1 MKKLSLITI
10 TIFVLSIIA
19 TFLSTWSLIRSFT
32 IDEQELEYTIY
43 IGTNDKDTFQL
54 EIPLDEA
61 RSIIYNTMINYFSD
75 GFTMHDAN
83 GVWKD
88 ENNDITLEYTF
99 VCIIENADIDEIH
112 KAADEL
118 ILKLDQNSILI
129 VSNSVEE
136 INFYNGQNK

>member
-10 TIFVLSIIA
+10 FLLSIIA
-19 TFLSTWSLIRSFT
+19 TLLSTWSLIRSYT
-32 IDEQELEYTIY
+32 VDEQELEYTIY

-88 ENNDITLEYTF
+88 ENDAITLEYTF

-129 VSNSVEE
+129 VSNRVEKVD
-136 INFYNGQNK
+136 FYTGKK

>member
-10 TIFVLSIIA
+10 FLLSIIA
-19 TFLSTWSLIRSFT
+19 TFLSTWSLIRSYT
-32 IDEQELEYTIY
+32 VDEHELEYTIY

-75 GFTMHDAN
+75 GFTMYDAN

-88 ENNDITLEYTF
+88 ENDAITLEYTF

-129 VSNSVEE
+129 VSNRVEKVD
-136 INFYNGQNK
+136 FYTGKK

>member
-10 TIFVLSIIA
+10 FVLSITA
-19 TFLSTWSLIRSFT
+19 SFLSTWSLIRSYT

-129 VSNSVEE
+129 VSNRVEKVD
-136 INFYNGQNK
+136 FYTGKK

>member
-1 MKKLSLITI
+1 MKKLSLI

-19 TFLSTWSLIRSFT
+19 TFLSTWSLIRSYT

-75 GFTMHDAN
+75 GFTMYDAN

-88 ENNDITLEYTF
+88 ENDAITLEYTF

-129 VSNSVEE
+129 VSNRVEKVD
-136 INFYNGQNK
+136 FYTGKK

>member
-1 MKKLSLITI
+1 MKKLSLI

-19 TFLSTWSLIRSFT
+19 TFLSTWSLIRSYT

-88 ENNDITLEYTF
+88 ENDAITLEYTF

-129 VSNSVEE
+129 VSNRVEKVD
-136 INFYNGQNK
+136 FYTGNK

>member
-1 MKKLSLITI
+1 MKKLSLI

-19 TFLSTWSLIRSFT
+19 TFLSTWSLIRSYT

-129 VSNSVEE
+129 VSNRVEKVE
-136 INFYNGQNK
+136 FYTGKK

>member
-1 MKKLSLITI
+1 MKKQFLI

-19 TFLSTWSLIRSFT
+19 TFLSTWSLIRSYT

-129 VSNSVEE
+129 VSNRVEKVD
-136 INFYNGQNK
+136 FYTGKK

>member
-10 TIFVLSIIA
+10 FLLSIIA
-19 TFLSTWSLIRSFT
+19 TFLSTWSLIRSYT
-32 IDEQELEYTIY
+32 VDEQELEYTIY

-88 ENNDITLEYTF
+88 ENDAITLEYTF
-99 VCIIENADIDEIH
+99 VCIIENADIDEIY

-129 VSNSVEE
+129 VSNRVEKVD
-136 INFYNGQNK
+136 FYTGKR

>member
-1 MKKLSLITI
+1 MKKLSLI

-19 TFLSTWSLIRSFT
+19 TFLSTWTLIRSYT

-88 ENNDITLEYTF
+88 ENDDITLEYTF

-129 VSNSVEE
+129 VSNRVKKVD
-136 INFYNGQNK
+136 FYTGKK

>member
-10 TIFVLSIIA
+10 FLLSIIA
-19 TFLSTWSLIRSFT
+19 TFLSTWSLIRSY
-32 IDEQELEYTIY
+32 IVDEQDLEYTIY

-88 ENNDITLEYTF
+88 ENDAITLEYTF

-129 VSNSVEE
+129 VSNRVEKVD
-136 INFYNGQNK
+136 FYTGKK

>member
-10 TIFVLSIIA
+10 FLLSIIA
-19 TFLSTWSLIRSFT
+19 TFLSTWSLIRSYT
-32 IDEQELEYTIY
+32 VDEHELEYTIY

-88 ENNDITLEYTF
+88 ENDAITLEYTF
-99 VCIIENADIDEIH
+99 VCIIENADIDEIY

-129 VSNSVEE
+129 VSNRVEKVD
-136 INFYNGQNK
+136 FYTGKK

>member
-1 MKKLSLITI
+1 MKKLSLI

-19 TFLSTWSLIRSFT
+19 TFLSTWSLIRSYT

-88 ENNDITLEYTF
+88 ENDAITLEYTF

-129 VSNSVEE
+129 VSNRVEKVE
-136 INFYNGQNK
+136 FYTGKK

>member
-10 TIFVLSIIA
+10 FLLSIIA
-19 TFLSTWSLIRSFT
+19 TFLSTWSLIRSY
-32 IDEQELEYTIY
+32 IVDEQDLEYTIY

-88 ENNDITLEYTF
+88 ENDAITLEYTF
-99 VCIIENADIDEIH
+99 VCIIENADIDEIY

-129 VSNSVEE
+129 VSNRVEKVD
-136 INFYNGQNK
+136 FYTGNK

>member
-10 TIFVLSIIA
+10 FLLSIIA
-19 TFLSTWSLIRSFT
+19 TFLSTWSLIRSYT
-32 IDEQELEYTIY
+32 VDEHELEYTIY

-129 VSNSVEE
+129 VSNRVEKVD
-136 INFYNGQNK
+136 FYTGKK

>member
-10 TIFVLSIIA
+10 FLLSIIA
-19 TFLSTWSLIRSFT
+19 TFLSTWSLIRSY
-32 IDEQELEYTIY
+32 IVDEQELEYTIY
-43 IGTNDKDTFQL
+43 IGTNDKNTFQL
-54 EIPLDEA
+54 EITLDEA

-75 GFTMHDAN
+75 GFTMHEAN

-88 ENNDITLEYTF
+88 ENDAITLEYTF

-129 VSNSVEE
+129 VSNRVEKVD
-136 INFYNGQNK
+136 FYTGKK

>member
-129 VSNSVEE
+129 VSNRVEKVD
-136 INFYNGQNK
+136 FYTGKK

>member
-1 MKKLSLITI
+1 MKKLSLI

-19 TFLSTWSLIRSFT
+19 TFLSTWSLIRSYT

-88 ENNDITLEYTF
+88 ENNAITLEYTF

-129 VSNSVEE
+129 VSNRVEKVD
-136 INFYNGQNK
+136 FYTGKK

>member
-1 MKKLSLITI
+1 MKKLSLI

-19 TFLSTWSLIRSFT
+19 TFLSTWSLIRSYT

-129 VSNSVEE
+129 VSNRVEKVD
-136 INFYNGQNK
+136 FYTGKK

>member
-10 TIFVLSIIA
+10 FLLSIIA
-19 TFLSTWSLIRSFT
+19 TFLSTWSLIRSYT
-32 IDEQELEYTIY
+32 VDEQELEYTIY

-88 ENNDITLEYTF
+88 ENDAITLEYTF
-99 VCIIENADIDEIH
+99 VCIIENADIDEIY

-129 VSNSVEE
+129 VSNRVEKVD
-136 INFYNGQNK
+136 FYTGKK

>member
-10 TIFVLSIIA
+10 FLLSIIA
-19 TFLSTWSLIRSFT
+19 TFLSTWSLIRSY
-32 IDEQELEYTIY
+32 IVDEQDLEYAIY

-75 GFTMHDAN
+75 GFTMHEAN

-88 ENNDITLEYTF
+88 ENDVITLEYTF
-99 VCIIENADIDEIH
+99 VCIIENADIDEIY

-129 VSNSVEE
+129 VSNRVEKVD
-136 INFYNGQNK
+136 FYTGKK

>member
-10 TIFVLSIIA
+10 FVLSITA
-19 TFLSTWSLIRSFT
+19 TFLSTWSLIRSYT

-129 VSNSVEE
+129 VSNRVEKVD
-136 INFYNGQNK
+136 FYTGKK

>member
-1 MKKLSLITI
+1 MKKLSLI

-19 TFLSTWSLIRSFT
+19 TFLSTWSLIRSYT
-32 IDEQELEYTIY
+32 IYEQELEYTIY

-129 VSNSVEE
+129 VSNRVEKVD
-136 INFYNGQNK
+136 FYTGKK

>member
-1 MKKLSLITI
+1 MKKLSLI

-19 TFLSTWSLIRSFT
+19 TFLSTWSLIRSYT

-88 ENNDITLEYTF
+88 ENNAITLEYTF
-99 VCIIENADIDEIH
+99 VCIIENADLDEIYE
-112 KAADEL
+112 AADEL

-129 VSNSVEE
+129 VSNRVEKVD
-136 INFYNGQNK
+136 FYTGKK

>member
-10 TIFVLSIIA
+10 FLLSIIA
-19 TFLSTWSLIRSFT
+19 TFLSTWSLIRSYT
-32 IDEQELEYTIY
+32 VDEQELEYTIY

-88 ENNDITLEYTF
+88 ENDAITLEYTF

-129 VSNSVEE
+129 VSNRVEKVD
-136 INFYNGQNK
+136 FYTGKK

>member
-10 TIFVLSIIA
+10 FLLSIIA
-19 TFLSTWSLIRSFT
+19 TFLSTWSLIRSYT
-32 IDEQELEYTIY
+32 VDEQELEYTIY

-75 GFTMHDAN
+75 GFTIHDAN

-129 VSNSVEE
+129 VSNRVEKVD
-136 INFYNGQNK
+136 FYTGKK

>member
-10 TIFVLSIIA
+10 FLLSIIA
-19 TFLSTWSLIRSFT
+19 TFLSTWSLIRSYT
-32 IDEQELEYTIY
+32 VDEHELEYTIY

-61 RSIIYNTMINYFSD
+61 RSIIYNTMINYFSE

-88 ENNDITLEYTF
+88 ENDAITLEYTF

-129 VSNSVEE
+129 VSNRVEKVD
-136 INFYNGQNK
+136 FYTGKK

>member
-1 MKKLSLITI
+1 MKKLSLI

-19 TFLSTWSLIRSFT
+19 TFLSTWSLIRSYT

-118 ILKLDQNSILI
+118 IIKLDQNSILI
-129 VSNSVEE
+129 VSNRVEKVD
-136 INFYNGQNK
+136 FYTGKK

>member
-10 TIFVLSIIA
+10 FLLSIIA
-19 TFLSTWSLIRSFT
+19 TFLSTWSLIRSY
-32 IDEQELEYTIY
+32 IVDEQDLEYTIY

-88 ENNDITLEYTF
+88 ENDAITLEYTF
-99 VCIIENADIDEIH
+99 VCIIENADIDEIY

-129 VSNSVEE
+129 VSNRVEKVD
-136 INFYNGQNK
+136 FYTGKK

>member
-10 TIFVLSIIA
+10 FLLSIIA
-19 TFLSTWSLIRSFT
+19 TFLSTWSLIRSYT
-32 IDEQELEYTIY
+32 VDEQELEYTIY

-129 VSNSVEE
+129 VSNRVEKVD
-136 INFYNGQNK
+136 FYTGKK